1 MLGANLVSVQ
11 KLLGHSDPK
20 ITERRYGHLLP
31 EFMSSEV
38 NRLHFGLAGLAQPGS
53 ASLALAGSST
63 PTVTPELQS
72 APKQERRGR
81 NPVGFPRN
89 PGLFC
94 GGVYGTRTRGLRRDR
109 PAL

>member
-20 ITERRYGHLLP
+20 ITERRYGHMLP
-31 EFMSSEV
+31 EFMSAEV
-38 NRLHFGLAGLAQPGS
+38 NRLRFGLDQLAPAGSTSQDVAAPGS
-53 ASLALAGSST
+53 QLGTIWAQSDGPDAEEAGT
-63 PTVTPELQS
+63 PRISPS
-72 APKQERRGR
+72 D
-81 NPVGFPRN
+81 
-89 PGLFC
+89 PGLLD